1 MFDISYD
8 KLSLASNLGRM
19 CHPSPCCPFRKFWCY
34 ELRFFLCLTIE
45 FLPFRLLLHACRC
58 WFMNLCLMAHW
69 GITFLVYIMFLFSD
83 LKLLTNFVVPLLYS
97 DELVV
102 TDAVYIFHFSKLN
115 DADNLFYRNCV
126 PKSLFMLSI
135 LRVCYNVYSY
145 S

>member
-1 MFDISYD
+1 
-8 KLSLASNLGRM
+8 
-19 CHPSPCCPFRKFWCY
+19 
-34 ELRFFLCLTIE
+34 
-45 FLPFRLLLHACRC
+45 
-58 WFMNLCLMAHW
+58 
-69 GITFLVYIMFLFSD
+69 MFLFSD

-102 TDAVYIFHFSKLN
+102 TDAVYIFLFSKLD